1 MSFVQTHGLWPE
13 QAQHAAERISARL
26 RNGEIQRLRFGW
38 ADQHGLVRGK
48 TLFAERAASALQGGV
63 GFVGTNLLKDSS
75 DRTTQA
81 VFSQGAG
88 FGRDEFEGAADV
100 LLIADPLTFVE
111 LPWSPG
117 SGWVQ
122 CQAYFYRGQR
132 RGQLVPFDTR
142 GVLQRTV
149 KMAREQSAQLQ
160 VGLEVECHIF
170 KLDDQQIKP
179 ADLGWPGK
187 APAVSPLSTGY
198 RLLSEQR
205 YDRLEPVLDL
215 LTEPLLAMGLP
226 LESVEIELGPS
237 QVEFV
242 FGPQEALAGADT
254 MLLFRHAAK
263 QILQRHGFHISFM
276 CRPAMEHV
284 MSSGW
289 HLHQSLV
296 DVDSGRNL
304 FCDPESTESNLSLMG
319 QHYLGGLIQHA
330 AAATVF
336 STPTINGYRRYR
348 PNALAPE
355 RVNWGRDN
363 RGAMVRVIGGDNDPA
378 TRIENRVGE
387 PAANPY
393 LYLASQLAA
402 GLDGMALKTG
412 PGPSA
417 DEPYGAEYALLP
429 RTLDQALAALAAD
442 PFFANAFGREFIDY
456 YSQLKQFEL
465 ARFHLEVTEWEQR
478 EYFDLF

>member
-1 MSFVQTHGLWPE
+1 MSATEPASGRAADDQT
-13 QAQHAAERISARL
+13 QSIAARL
-26 RNGEIQRLRFGW
+26 ASGELRRLRFGW

-48 TLFAERAASALQGGV
+48 TLYGARAAQALVEGL

-75 DRTTQA
+75 DRTTRP
-81 VFSQGAG
+81 VFTTGAG
-88 FGRDEFEGAADV
+88 FNSTEFEGAADV
-100 LLIADPLTFVE
+100 VLMPDVATFTE

-122 CQAYFYRGQR
+122 CQAMFADGRP
-132 RGQLVPFDTR
+132 VPFDTR
-142 GVLQRTV
+142 GVLRHTLG
-149 KMAREQSAQLQ
+149 KMAGQGWSSV

-170 KLDDQQIKP
+170 RLDDP
-179 ADLGWPGK
+179 SLESENLGWPGS
-187 APAVSPLSTGY
+187 APKVSALSQGY

-215 LTEPLLAMGLP
+215 LTEPLLQMGLP

-237 QVEFV
+237 QVELV
-242 FGPQEALAGADT
+242 FGPQPALQAADA

-263 QILQRHGFHISFM
+263 QILHRHGYHISFM
-276 CRPAMEHV
+276 CRPRLPEV

-289 HLHQSLV
+289 HLHQSLNRAS
-296 DVDSGRNL
+296 DGSNL
-304 FCDPESTESNLSLMG
+304 FAAAPGAGTAVSGGVLSELG
-319 QHYLGGLIQHA
+319 THYLGGLLA
-330 AAATVF
+330 NAPAATVF

-363 RGAMVRVIGGDNDPA
+363 RGAMVRLIGTPGHHA
-378 TRIENRVGE
+378 TRLENRVGE

-393 LYLASQLAA
+393 LYIASQLAA
-402 GLDGMALKTG
+402 GMDGIARRLAPP
-412 PGPSA
+412 PGA
-417 DEPYGAEYALLP
+417 DEPYHQQYAALP
-429 RTLDQALAALAAD
+429 HTLDQAVHALASD
-442 PFFANAFGREFIDY
+442 EIFRSAFGADFIDY
-456 YSQLKQFEL
+456 YLQLKQFEL